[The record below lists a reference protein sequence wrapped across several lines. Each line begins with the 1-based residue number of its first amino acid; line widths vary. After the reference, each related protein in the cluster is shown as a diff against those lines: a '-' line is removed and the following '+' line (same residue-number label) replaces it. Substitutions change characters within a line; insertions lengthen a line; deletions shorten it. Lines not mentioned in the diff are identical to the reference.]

1 MSVSRR
7 NRIGHGLQAFANT
20 IMADRIDDK
29 DDDRI
34 DIESIFGITDFDPT
48 KLRELGSGIY
58 PGNDIS
64 PLLDGRLLSKLIR
77 K

>member
-7 NRIGHGLQAFANT
+7 NRLGHGLQAFANT

-48 KLRELGSGIY
+48 KLRELGSGLY
-58 PGNDIS
+58 SGNDMNSLIS
-64 PLLDGRLLSKLIR
+64 KIFGK
-77 K
+77 